1 MKIAII
7 AGSNRAQSSSTQ
19 IAEYAGKK
27 LEEMGCE
34 VSMIDLYKIQLPLYS
49 PDMDE
54 DADADANV
62 NLMAQKVMQA
72 DGIILSTPEYHGGP
86 TGVLKN
92 ALDFLDSDHFDGKIV
107 LSISSAGGAVGVS
120 SLQQL
125 QAIVRNVHGINCPE
139 WISIGGDQ
147 RRFTTEGE
155 PESDRLKQRVQKTLS
170 YFVHM
175 IQAFRKD

>member
-1 MKIAII
+1 MMKIAII
-7 AGSNRAQSSSTQ
+7 AGSNREQASSTRL
-19 IAEYAGKK
+19 AEYAGKK
-27 LEEMGCE
+27 LKEMGCE
-34 VSMIDLYKIQLPLYS
+34 VSIIDLYKDPLPMYS
-49 PDMDE
+49 PDM

-62 NLMAQKVMQA
+62 TLMGQKVMAA

-86 TGVLKN
+86 SGALKN

-147 RRFTTEGE
+147 RRFTAEGE
-155 PESDRLKQRVQKTLS
+155 PESDKLKQRVLKTAA

-175 IQAFRKD
+175 IKAFRNE

>member
-54 DADADANV
+54 DADANV